1 MSSRPDWFDDFII
14 MEMMEEDDLR
24 EGSSPSSN
32 SGCFLGTIGVLLVI
46 GLFLMLIG

>member
-1 MSSRPDWFDDFII
+1 MSRPDWFDDYII
-14 MEMMEEDDLR
+14 MEMMEEDDR
-24 EGSSPSSN
+24 QEGSSSSSN